1 MMQNESQLQLKCVTA
16 SEAEL
21 KKTVELQRKQVAIL
35 LLVILSCVESDFAY
49 NFSSVTH
56 LKTLTN
62 WKKRELF
69 SQCVCAKLKLSCYI
83 CSL

>member
-1 MMQNESQLQLKCVTA
+1 MIQNESQLQLKCVTA

-21 KKTVELQRKQVAIL
+21 QETVELQRKQVAIL

-49 NFSSVTH
+49 DFSSVTR
-56 LKTLTN
+56 LKTLRN

-69 SQCVCAKLKLSCYI
+69 LQ
-83 CSL
+83 

>member
-1 MMQNESQLQLKCVTA
+1 MMQNESQLQLNCVTA

-56 LKTLTN
+56 LKTLRN

-69 SQCVCAKLKLSCYI
+69 LQ
-83 CSL
+83 